1 MTTEINYN
9 TNTLTQEESMI
20 MLYHLEN
27 SLKELTGNYT
37 KNINIYKEDMKLAQS
52 LRQKTLQ

>member
-27 SLKELTGNYT
+27 SLKELTENYT
-37 KNINIYKEDMKLAQS
+37 KNINIYKEDMKLTQS
-52 LRQKTLQ
+52 LRQRTLQ

>member
-9 TNTLTQEESMI
+9 TNALTQEESMI

-27 SLKELTGNYT
+27 SLEELTEGYT
-37 KNINIYKEDMKLAQS
+37 RNINIYKEDMKLVQS
-52 LRQKTLQ
+52 LRQRTLQ